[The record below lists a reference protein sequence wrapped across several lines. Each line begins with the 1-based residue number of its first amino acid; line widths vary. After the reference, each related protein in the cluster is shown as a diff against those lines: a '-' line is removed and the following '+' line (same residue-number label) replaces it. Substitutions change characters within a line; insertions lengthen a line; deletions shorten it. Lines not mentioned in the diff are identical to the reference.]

1 MHKCEGGRSHSPSR
15 LRLEPPVVVV
25 VLLLLT
31 VVVLLTPTVTKQ
43 MHAASESEASES
55 THQPMGSIL
64 HVVLERKHIIHTHTN
79 RMWRGATST
88 HPMAYMGMPV
98 AIPVAAV
105 VIVVTV
111 VPQVAVAARTR
122 ARTHTGT
129 STGTGT
135 GGGVLRCWR
144 PAYTPRES
152 P

>member
-64 HVVLERKHIIHTHTN
+64 HVVLERKHIIHHTD
-79 RMWRGATST
+79 RTWRGATST
-88 HPMAYMGMPV
+88 DPMAYMGMPV

-105 VIVVTV
+105 VTVVGV
-111 VPQVAVAARTR
+111 VPQVAVAARAR